1 MAELAALNVKLTGDA
16 TGLRSALQSAEDGL
30 ENVALQ
36 ARQTTQQTAAVS
48 TGMGRLGAAFGRH
61 SFAISNAANQFS
73 DLAVQIG
80 MGVPA
85 TRALSQQL
93 PQMTAMMGPLATVIG
108 VASGVLIGLAGNF
121 FAASDGADEFTN
133 SLEALDRIQSDLNT
147 ANEILRMSVVE
158 LRQEYG
164 AYADAVLRAAQSMAI
179 LAEAEAA
186 QRMRSALQD
195 FAGELDRLTST
206 GRMFDTAMT
215 TALQRIRE
223 EFGLTGTQAQQ
234 FHGLLLDLETATT
247 FDQQVEAL
255 RQIEEFMAQTGIN
268 AAQLPPELIGA
279 LQQLNQMVIAS
290 ADVAAGLSDAADQ
303 GARLSASLPFY
314 APEGRGA
321 PMSAQPGMLQTMGAF
336 AAGPGEQDAVGGGRG
351 VSLADQIERD
361 LETLREGFMTQE
373 ELQIES
379 YARQQEILQQ
389 ALDQRLITQQEY
401 SSLMEQSQRA
411 HVDAM
416 NAIDNARISA
426 ALSGFAGMFG
436 DLSSLMNSE
445 NRKLFQIGKASA
457 IAEAVVSGY
466 RSAVEAWEKG
476 MSIGG
481 PPVAAAFTAA
491 SLAKTGALI
500 SKISS
505 QSYGGGGAQANVG
518 GGGAVAASAAGGMV
532 AGGGTSRN
540 VAIQLTG
547 GDMFSRD
554 QVIRLINAINES
566 VEDGAIV
573 RLA

>member
-255 RQIEEFMAQTGIN
+255 RQIEEFMAQTGVN

-290 ADVAAGLSDAADQ
+290 ADVAAGLSEAADQ

-336 AAGPGEQDAVGGGRG
+336 AAGPGEQDARGGGGRG
-351 VSLADQIERD
+351 VSLADQIQAD
-361 LETLREGFMTQE
+361 LETLQEGFLSQE
-373 ELQIES
+373 ELQIAS
-379 YARQQEILQQ
+379 YQRQQETLQQ
-389 ALDQRLITQQEY
+389 ALNQRLVTQQEY
-401 SSLMEQSQRA
+401 ARMMEQVEQSHQFAMVRA
-411 HVDAM
+411 ANDG
-416 NAIDNARISA
+416 ARQTLSNLATVFQGSKEIGAGIALANSWLAFTEVLKDPSFIGRPFARVAAAGA
-426 ALSGFAGMFG
+426 ALSSGLQAVRNIK
-436 DLSSLMNSE
+436 S
-445 NRKLFQIGKASA
+445 AS
-457 IAEAVVSGY
+457 
-466 RSAVEAWEKG
+466 R
-476 MSIGG
+476 
-481 PPVAAAFTAA
+481 
-491 SLAKTGALI
+491 
-500 SKISS
+500 
-505 QSYGGGGAQANVG
+505 GGGGASSAGSSVG
-518 GGGAVAASAAGGMV
+518 MAQTASGGAA